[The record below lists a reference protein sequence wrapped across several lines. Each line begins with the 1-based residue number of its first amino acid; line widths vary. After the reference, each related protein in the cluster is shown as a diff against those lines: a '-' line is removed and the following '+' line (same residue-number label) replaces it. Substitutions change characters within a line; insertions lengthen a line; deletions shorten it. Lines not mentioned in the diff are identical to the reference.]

1 MPSDLQSLQ
10 LPARDFIERLPQGFE
25 PGRSLHRHVDG
36 SIIGD
41 WYGCRLSSVFQPI
54 VDGRS
59 REVRGQE
66 AFLRVLGHR
75 QSDLSPWTLFSAA
88 ADDERLIA
96 LDRLCRTVHLL
107 NSLLA
112 GCESLLFLNVHG
124 RLLAAV
130 SDDHGRAFRR
140 AVDALGVSP
149 ERIVIEIPAAAS
161 RQPELLHLVLRNYR
175 YNGFRVAVNLDS
187 PAHWPAIALS
197 APEFVKLPVRSSGW
211 DDRLDRRVLGEL
223 LRSSGRETV
232 VVLTRNE
239 QPLAGSV
246 PGRVWLQGH
255 AHGSPRVLSAAPDSP
270 SG

>member
-1 MPSDLQSLQ
+1 MSSETQSLHS
-10 LPARDFIERLPQGFE
+10 PAREFMERLPRGHE
-25 PGRSLHRHVDG
+25 PGRSLHRHADG

-54 VDGRS
+54 VDARS
-59 REVRGQE
+59 GEVRGQE
-66 AFLRVLGHR
+66 AFLRVFGQGQR
-75 QSDLSPWTLFSAA
+75 DLSPWSLFSAA

-112 GCESLLFLNVHG
+112 RSESLLFLNVHG

-140 AVDALGVSP
+140 VVDALGVSA
-149 ERIVIEIPAAAS
+149 ERIVIETPVAAS
-161 RQPELLHLVLRNYR
+161 RQPELLNLVLRNYR
-175 YNGFRVAVNLDS
+175 RHGFQVAVNLES
-187 PAHWPAIALS
+187 LVHWPAITLS
-197 APEFVKLPVRSSGW
+197 APQFVKLAVRSSGW
-211 DDRLDRRVLGEL
+211 DDRLDGRVLGDL
-223 LRSSGRETV
+223 FRGSGRETV

-239 QPLAGSV
+239 RPLAGSL

-255 AHGSPRVLSAAPDSP
+255 AYGSPRMLPPDP
-270 SG
+270 GPRGA